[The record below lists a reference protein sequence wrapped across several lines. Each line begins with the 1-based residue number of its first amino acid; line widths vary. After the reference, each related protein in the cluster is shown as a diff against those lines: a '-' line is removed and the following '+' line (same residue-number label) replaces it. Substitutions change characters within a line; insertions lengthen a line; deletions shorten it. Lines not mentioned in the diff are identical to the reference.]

1 MAKGASRVSVLSKP
15 RLAGSQVLRTSPG
28 FNFLIML
35 VLSAFRHVYSDGS
48 GPFYHRPESGT
59 TGPLQCLTLDST
71 KWAAH
76 PEDGLRKDLGDNA
89 VRLETPSYS
98 GSFEAER
105 HPQISGRKHPVSLL
119 AHPPHPIPVSMVS
132 GRADEP
138 WALRTV
144 CAAGSVYVRIV

>member
-1 MAKGASRVSVLSKP
+1 
-15 RLAGSQVLRTSPG
+15 
-28 FNFLIML
+28 ML
-35 VLSAFRHVYSDGS
+35 VLSTFRHVYSDGS

-59 TGPLQCLTLDST
+59 TGSLQCSTLDST

-76 PEDGLRKDLGDNA
+76 PEVGLRKDLGDNA

-105 HPQISGRKHPVSLL
+105 HT
-119 AHPPHPIPVSMVS
+119 PHPIPVSMVS